1 MALGLR
7 KERKGTIDGMGRST
21 QLDSQAAAVT
31 AVAYTS
37 SAAIAEAD
45 NVVDLNHAAV
55 KIAATITQPRIGR
68 ILVITQID
76 AGTAAHTVTLAQG
89 TFDGTNNTATFNA
102 QYEALVLLGI
112 SDSRFLILKNYGSVG
127 LSDV

>member
-1 MALGLR
+1 MVLGLR
-7 KERKGTIDGMGRST
+7 QAKKGTIDGMGMST
-21 QLDSQAAAVT
+21 QLDSQASAVT
-31 AVAYTS
+31 AEAYTT
-37 SAAIAEAD
+37 AGAIAEAA
-45 NVVDLNHAAV
+45 NVVDINNVSKLAM
-55 KIAATITQPRIGR
+55 TITMPRPGR

-76 AGTAAHTVTLAQG
+76 AGTAGHTVTLAQG

-112 SDSRFLILKNYGSVG
+112 STSRFLILKNYGSVG